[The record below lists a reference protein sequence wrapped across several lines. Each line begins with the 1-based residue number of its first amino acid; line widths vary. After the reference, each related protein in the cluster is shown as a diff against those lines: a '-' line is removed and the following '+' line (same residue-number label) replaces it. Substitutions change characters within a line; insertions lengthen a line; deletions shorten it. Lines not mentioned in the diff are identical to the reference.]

1 MVVMIPLRLNVV
13 VLVTYQRHALVQ
25 LLLNLQSVVQ
35 LRIVTKVVVVTVMK
49 ILIYVDMTTLVTVM
63 VIELGMV

>member
-1 MVVMIPLRLNVV
+1 VVVMIPLRLNVV